1 MAQQF
6 EVPTW
11 NHIYTILL
19 KMAERIRRSGFK
31 PDTIVAISRGGW
43 SPARVLAD
51 LLGNPNLTI
60 AKAEFYVGIAE
71 TQKKPVLTQ
80 PVTEKI
86 ANQKILVVDEITD
99 SGESLSLVRTHILQQ
114 GASEVKT
121 VTIYCK
127 PWSTTRPDYC
137 EKETSRWVVFPW
149 EIKETVQRI
158 LRKCAQSSS
167 STEPEIEK
175 LVKAGISRRLV
186 ARFVKEV
193 IEEEKFAQ
201 TH

>member
-1 MAQQF
+1 
-6 EVPTW
+6 
-11 NHIYTILL
+11 
-19 KMAERIRRSGFK
+19 MAERIRRSGFK

-80 PVTEKI
+80 PVTEKV

-114 GASEVKT
+114 GATEVKT
-121 VTIYCK
+121 ATIYCK

-137 EKETSRWVVFPW
+137 EKETS
-149 EIKETVQRI
+149 
-158 LRKCAQSSS
+158 
-167 STEPEIEK
+167 
-175 LVKAGISRRLV
+175 
-186 ARFVKEV
+186 
-193 IEEEKFAQ
+193 
-201 TH
+201 